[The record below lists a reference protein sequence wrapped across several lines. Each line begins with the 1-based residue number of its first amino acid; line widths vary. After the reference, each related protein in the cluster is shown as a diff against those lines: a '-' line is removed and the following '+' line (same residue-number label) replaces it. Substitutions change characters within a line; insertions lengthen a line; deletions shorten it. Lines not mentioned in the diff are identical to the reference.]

1 MNPNQPH
8 HELQWDALRFVLDEM
23 SEDEQSAFE
32 LLLAEDQAAREAV
45 ADAVRQTRLVCLA
58 EDSTVTKPTA
68 TVLARSQPWM
78 KVAATLAAVS
88 AVALVCVVFA
98 RLNSSP
104 TSPTAT
110 DDSESPALAVVWS
123 ERALSDDNEA
133 ADEDSSLA
141 EWPQDVELPGEE
153 SWILTAVFEMQP
165 EMPNEEEGDE
175 WEDS

>member
-1 MNPNQPH
+1 M
-8 HELQWDALRFVLDEM
+8 LQERCGPQTATVRIGEREFVNFSANDYLGLADETRL
-23 SEDEQSAFE
+23 S
-32 LLLAEDQAAREAV
+32 
-45 ADAVRQTRLVCLA
+45 DAVRQTRLVCLA

-68 TVLARSQPWM
+68 TVLARSQPWI

-165 EMPNEEEGDE
+165 EMPDGAPGPK
-175 WEDS
+175 S